1 MLSKFIDA
9 LKNGLEKTRNNVFG
23 KIAGVVQRKYGID
36 DEMLD
41 EIEEILIG
49 ADMGVETSLKVIET
63 VKEKV
68 KERKLGNSPEM
79 ISPLLRETIVDIL
92 DRSNNKDNEVK
103 PEAMKPFVV
112 LVVGVNGVGKT
123 TTIGKLSEQYRNQ
136 GKKVMVAACDTF
148 RAAAIE
154 QLEVWAKRTK
164 ADLVKHQMGADAA
177 SVAFD
182 ALNAAV
188 ARDVDVLI
196 IDTAGRLHTK
206 INLMEELKKIKR
218 TLERK
223 MEGAPHETLL
233 VLDATTGQNAI
244 AQVSQFDKDIQLTGM
259 ILAKLDGTAK
269 GGIVVAV
276 ADKFNIPL
284 KMIGIGEKLDDLR
297 DFDREEFAEALF
309 G

>member
-1 MLSKFIDA
+1 MLSKFIDT
-9 LKNGLEKTRNNVFG
+9 LKNGLEKTRDNVFG

-92 DRSNNKDNEVK
+92 DRSNNKDK
-103 PEAMKPFVV
+103 EAEREKMKPFVV
-112 LVVGVNGVGKT
+112 LMVGVNGVGKT

-154 QLEVWAKRTK
+154 QLEVWAKKTK

-177 SVAFD
+177 AVAFD

-188 ARDVDVLI
+188 ARDVDILI

-206 INLMEELKKIKR
+206 VNLMEELKKIKR

-309 G
+309 A